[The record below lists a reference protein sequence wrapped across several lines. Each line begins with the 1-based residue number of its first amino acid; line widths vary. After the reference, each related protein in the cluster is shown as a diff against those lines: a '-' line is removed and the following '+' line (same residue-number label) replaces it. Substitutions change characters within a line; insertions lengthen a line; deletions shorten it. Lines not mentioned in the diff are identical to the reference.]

1 MGKAKK
7 VLVSSFLLA
16 SCVIV
21 ERLLAIRLPVISIGF
36 KFIPFMFSAMLLGT
50 KYATV
55 IGITSDII
63 GRLMFPMSCFFPGF
77 TLSAGLTGYLYG
89 KFLYTDGEMIVDR
102 KFLLRLTLCV
112 IVVTLFVNVGLNTI
126 WVMIMTDKAARIIL
140 PIRFV
145 KQIVMVPVQIIVM
158 YILTDKMKSSIN
170 SFKGIMGNDLF
181 EGC

>member
-7 VLVSSFLLA
+7 ILVSAFLLA

-63 GRLMFPMSCFFPGF
+63 GRLMFPMSGYHPGF
-77 TLSAGLTGYLYG
+77 TLSAGLTGYIYG
-89 KFLYTDGEMIVDR
+89 KFLYRDGKIEADR
-102 KFLLRLTLCV
+102 KFLLKLILCV
-112 IVVTLFVNVGLNTI
+112 VIVTLFINIGLNTI
-126 WVMIMTDKAARIIL
+126 WVMQMTDKAAKIIL

-145 KQIVMVPVQIIVM
+145 KQAVMVPVQIIVM
-158 YILTDKMKSSIN
+158 HILTKRMRDSIN
-170 SFKGIMGNDLF
+170 SFKGNIKNDLF
-181 EGC
+181 EEC

>member
-7 VLVSSFLLA
+7 ILVSSFLLA
-16 SCVIV
+16 SCIIV
-21 ERLLAIRLPVISIGF
+21 ERLLAIRLPFISIGF

-63 GRLMFPMSCFFPGF
+63 GRLMFPMSAFHPGF
-77 TLSAGLTGYLYG
+77 TLSAGLTGYMYG
-89 KFLYTDGEMIVDR
+89 KFLYTDGELKVDG
-102 KFLLRLTLCV
+102 KFLLRLILCV
-112 IVVTLFVNVGLNTI
+112 ITVTLFVNIGLNTI
-126 WVMIMTDKAARIIL
+126 WVMEMTDKAATIIL

-158 YILTDKMKSSIN
+158 YILSNKMKSSIN
-170 SFKGIMGNDLF
+170 SFKGIMSNDLF
-181 EGC
+181 ERC

>member
-7 VLVSSFLLA
+7 ILVSAFLLA

-21 ERLLAIRLPVISIGF
+21 QRLLAIRLPFISIDF

-63 GRLMFPMSCFFPGF
+63 GRLMFPMSAYHPGF

-89 KFLYTDGEMIVDR
+89 KFLYKNGKIEANR
-102 KFLLRLTLCV
+102 KFLLKLILCV
-112 IVVTLFVNVGLNTI
+112 VTVTIVINVCLTTI
-126 WVMIMTDKAARIIL
+126 WVIQMTDKAANIIL

-145 KQIVMVPVQIIVM
+145 KQAVMIPVQIIVM
-158 YILTDKMKSSIN
+158 YVLTKRMQDSIN
-170 SFKGIMGNDLF
+170 SFKGNINNDLF
-181 EGC
+181 EKC